1 MKKLYFHAVMPKR
14 RMFEYFHR
22 QFITIRNPQVY
33 LLVSDMSIF
42 LELMQ
47 LFIAIYHQNLSQSL
61 KRSLE
66 LQASEESEA
75 FAVSCSWTH
84 RYFGL
89 KNSLLLFS
97 LTYGCSNSSSLVFI
111 FPFVQLSDQTLQYFK
126 VLMKVWV
133 SLKWKEIS
141 PSFLVLC
148 KNFPSLQIRVLR
160 LKLNLF
166 PYQMKFLPFS
176 YDSAENDKRFT
187 FQKQTFERTKQFL
200 QSNIKLL
207 KCQKNSL
214 FLIPAT

>member
-1 MKKLYFHAVMPKR
+1 MKIQAKLIKKLYFHAVMPKR
-14 RMFEYFHR
+14 RMFEYFHH
-22 QFITIRNPQVY
+22 QFITTRNPQVY
-33 LLVSDMSIF
+33 LLVSDLSIF

-47 LFIAIYHQNLSQSL
+47 LFLAIYRQNLSQSL
-61 KRSLE
+61 KTSLE
-66 LQASEESEA
+66 LQASEVSEG

-97 LTYGCSNSSSLVFI
+97 LTYGCSNSSSLVFDFI
-111 FPFVQLSDQTLQYFK
+111 FPFVQLSDQNLQYFK

-148 KNFPSLQIRVLR
+148 KNFPSLQTRILK

-176 YDSAENDKRFT
+176 YDSAENDK
-187 FQKQTFERTKQFL
+187 
-200 QSNIKLL
+200 
-207 KCQKNSL
+207 
-214 FLIPAT
+214 